1 MSLIR
6 FFCLFFLKLLF
17 YGAKYGCN
25 ITEQQISLFHNSKQ
39 DFIIFYLCLDHGLD
53 VPVGKFC
60 CIWA

>member
-6 FFCLFFLKLLF
+6 FFFKLLF

-39 DFIIFYLCLDHGLD
+39 DFIIFIC
-53 VPVGKFC
+53 V
-60 CIWA
+60 

>member
-6 FFCLFFLKLLF
+6 FLIFLKLLF

-39 DFIIFYLCLDHGLD
+39 DFIIFIC
-53 VPVGKFC
+53 V
-60 CIWA
+60 